1 MKQVIIVLFLCSR
14 KPVLMIRLTNEMFS
28 QEELPCSIE
37 VVFFLVQVIDLMHF
51 VAEQV
56 LKNIEVLF
64 PGHPEL

>member
-1 MKQVIIVLFLCSR
+1 MKQVIIVLFLYSR

-28 QEELPCSIE
+28 QEELPCNIE
-37 VVFFLVQVIDLMHF
+37 VVFSLEQVIDLMHF